1 MAVGAQGPA
10 GVPGPPGPPGA
21 AGAVTLSYIAE
32 IALSGHRVVVLNATA
47 QLIYADSG
55 IAAHANKVLGI
66 TTGAAAAGASA
77 TVQIGGE
84 VVEPTWSWVLDTP
97 IWLGVDGTLVQVQ
110 PTVGFGLI
118 VGFPTSATSMV
129 FGVKEPITLA

>member
-10 GVPGPPGPPGA
+10 GVPGPPGP
-21 AGAVTLSYIAE
+21 AGAVTLSYIAA
-32 IALSGHRVVVLNATA
+32 IALSGHRVVVLDATV

-66 TTGAAAAGASA
+66 TTGAASAGASA

-97 IWLGVDGTLVQVQ
+97 IWLGANGTLVQVQ
-110 PTVGFGLI
+110 PTAGFGLI